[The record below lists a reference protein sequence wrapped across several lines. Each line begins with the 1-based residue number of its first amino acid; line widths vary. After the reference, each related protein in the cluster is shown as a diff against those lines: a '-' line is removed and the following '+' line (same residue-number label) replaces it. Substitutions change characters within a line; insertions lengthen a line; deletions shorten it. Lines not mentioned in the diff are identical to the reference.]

1 MELLQGH
8 EMLRGIVWT
17 CNTIR
22 YERTDWLIEQGL
34 MSPPTQYW
42 LSGRRFYSEKD
53 RTNSIKVLKE
63 QKNTQITQKYN
74 KQKKHSK
81 SLVYTNNKY
90 GATRWKRNVFERADL
105 VPCWSH
111 RETDATLQTITSLHS
126 RWHGATSACVTGV
139 HSSRHTITTLCHNIV
154 LNHSL
159 WATR

>member
-63 QKNTQITQKYN
+63 H
-74 KQKKHSK
+74 KK
-81 SLVYTNNKY
+81 YTNNTKI
-90 GATRWKRNVFERADL
+90 
-105 VPCWSH
+105 
-111 RETDATLQTITSLHS
+111 Q
-126 RWHGATSACVTGV
+126 
-139 HSSRHTITTLCHNIV
+139 
-154 LNHSL
+154 
-159 WATR
+159 